1 MKPATHFKRVGKP
14 IKETGNQIMKVYTN
28 FELTRGYE
36 HWKLG
41 FDDLGPE
48 MRAVG
53 MKVIYRACEADNENK
68 VHMILEMP
76 SIETA
81 QKLSENEDIQ
91 QKRIEAGVIID
102 SQVIIPLAD

>member
-1 MKPATHFKRVGKP
+1 
-14 IKETGNQIMKVYTN
+14 MKVYTN
-28 FELTRGYE
+28 FKLSKGYE
-36 HWKLG
+36 HWKAG

-76 SIETA
+76 LIETA
-81 QKLSENEDIQ
+81 KKFMKNPEIK
-91 QKRIEAGVIID
+91 QKRVQAGVTPD
-102 SQVIIPLAD
+102 SRVVIPLAD

>member
-1 MKPATHFKRVGKP
+1 
-14 IKETGNQIMKVYTN
+14 MKVYTN
-28 FELTRGYE
+28 FKLSKGYE
-36 HWKLG
+36 HWKAG
-41 FDDLGPE
+41 FDNLGPE

-81 QKLSENEDIQ
+81 KNLWETLRSNKNVLKRVLLLIVRLSFLWPTNALACRQKTQPIHSEC
-91 QKRIEAGVIID
+91 GY
-102 SQVIIPLAD
+102 

>member
-1 MKPATHFKRVGKP
+1 
-14 IKETGNQIMKVYTN
+14 MKVYTN
-28 FELTRGYE
+28 FELSKGYE
-36 HWKLG
+36 HWKVG

-81 QKLSENEDIQ
+81 KKLMRNPEIQ
-91 QKRIEAGVIID
+91 QKRVEAGVIID

>member
-1 MKPATHFKRVGKP
+1 
-14 IKETGNQIMKVYTN
+14 MKVYTN
-28 FELTRGYE
+28 FKLSKGYE
-36 HWKLG
+36 HWKAG

-48 MRAVG
+48 LRAVG

-81 QKLSENEDIQ
+81 KKLMGNPEIQ
-91 QKRIEAGVIID
+91 QKRVEAGVIID
-102 SQVIIPLAD
+102 SQVIIPLAN

>member
-1 MKPATHFKRVGKP
+1 
-14 IKETGNQIMKVYTN
+14 
-28 FELTRGYE
+28 
-36 HWKLG
+36 
-41 FDDLGPE
+41 
-48 MRAVG
+48 

-81 QKLSENEDIQ
+81 KKLMRNPEIQ
-91 QKRIEAGVIID
+91 QKRVEAGVIID

>member
-1 MKPATHFKRVGKP
+1 
-14 IKETGNQIMKVYTN
+14 MKVYTN
-28 FELTRGYE
+28 FKLSKGYE
-36 HWKLG
+36 HWKAG

-53 MKVIYRACEADNENK
+53 MKVIYRACEAENENK

-81 QKLSENEDIQ
+81 KKLMRNPEIQ
-91 QKRIEAGVIID
+91 QKRVEAGVIID

>member
-1 MKPATHFKRVGKP
+1 
-14 IKETGNQIMKVYTN
+14 MKVYTN
-28 FELTRGYE
+28 FELSKGYE
-36 HWKLG
+36 HWKAG

-81 QKLSENEDIQ
+81 KKLMRNPEIQ
-91 QKRIEAGVIID
+91 QKRVEAGVIID

>member
-1 MKPATHFKRVGKP
+1 
-14 IKETGNQIMKVYTN
+14 MKVYTN
-28 FELTRGYE
+28 FKLSKGYE
-36 HWKLG
+36 HWKVG

-81 QKLSENEDIQ
+81 KKLMRNPEIE
-91 QKRIEAGVIID
+91 QKRVEAGVIID

>member
-1 MKPATHFKRVGKP
+1 
-14 IKETGNQIMKVYTN
+14 MKVYTN
-28 FELTRGYE
+28 FKLSKGYE
-36 HWKLG
+36 HWKAG
-41 FDDLGPE
+41 FDNLGPE

-81 QKLSENEDIQ
+81 KKLMRNPEIQ
-91 QKRIEAGVIID
+91 QKRVEAGVIID
-102 SQVIIPLAD
+102 SQVIIPLAN

>member
-1 MKPATHFKRVGKP
+1 
-14 IKETGNQIMKVYTN
+14 MKVYTN
-28 FELTRGYE
+28 LELSKGYE
-36 HWKLG
+36 HWKAG

-81 QKLSENEDIQ
+81 KKLMRNPEIE
-91 QKRIEAGVIID
+91 QKRVEAGVIID

>member
-1 MKPATHFKRVGKP
+1 
-14 IKETGNQIMKVYTN
+14 MKVYTN
-28 FELTRGYE
+28 FKLSKGYE
-36 HWKLG
+36 NWRAG

-81 QKLSENEDIQ
+81 KKLMRNPEIQ
-91 QKRIEAGVIID
+91 QKRVEAGVIID